1 MIVAV
6 VVDDI
11 GDAVELTGVVDAEV
25 DDKGSAG
32 DTLSPNFSSPE
43 REVTKKKYF
52 TLLRKLTIQA
62 KRTAK
67 HETKCYA

>member
-11 GDAVELTGVVDAEV
+11 GDAVKLTGAVDAEV
-25 DDKGSAG
+25 DDKGSAD

-43 REVTKKKYF
+43 REVTKRSI
-52 TLLRKLTIQA
+52 LRF
-62 KRTAK
+62 
-67 HETKCYA
+67 